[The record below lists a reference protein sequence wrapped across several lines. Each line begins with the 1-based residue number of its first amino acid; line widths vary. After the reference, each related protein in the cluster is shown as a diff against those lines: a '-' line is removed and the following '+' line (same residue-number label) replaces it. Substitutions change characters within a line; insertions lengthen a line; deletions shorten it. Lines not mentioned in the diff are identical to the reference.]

1 MLTLVLGG
9 PGCGKTT
16 ALLNIIDDLLS
27 RGVAPNKI
35 AYLTFTKKAAQE
47 GLTRAMEKF
56 NFEADDLPYFRTL
69 HSLAFQQLA
78 LDPNMVM
85 TDTNWREFG
94 AVVGMQLTAPP
105 EGEIGGKPGSDFLT
119 AVQFSRL
126 RQIPLRSVCQ
136 EMMLDLSEAEY
147 INDHLASFKRDRGLV
162 DFTDMLEN
170 FRTEGVVPPV
180 DYLIVDEGQDLSTLQ
195 WQVVERIEK
204 RVADMWVAGDDD
216 QAIYEWAGADVAHF
230 LKLEGKKIVLPISY
244 RLKKNV
250 FDMTQGIA
258 HSIKDRFDKDWS
270 PHAEGG
276 TIDRVNSIEH
286 VDLDKGEWYIL
297 ARNHYL
303 LEPLR
308 RHLHEQG
315 FPYLE
320 HEQSSTDNM
329 NVRAMIH
336 WEALRKG
343 EKINVETLKGI
354 WDRLK
359 IDRVRSRRIDI
370 DPEAIVSLADLRAHY
385 GLLTDAPWFE
395 VMRFRDWETEYYRAC
410 RQRGEK
416 LLARP
421 RITLST
427 IHGVKGGQADNV
439 FLMTDMATK
448 SYEALVRRK
457 SDEEKRVFYVA
468 TSRAKERLVINNPVS
483 PRYFELTA

>member
-56 NFEADDLPYFRTL
+56 NFEQDDLPYFRTL

-85 TDTNWREFG
+85 TETNWREFG
-94 AVVGMQLTAPP
+94 AVVGLQLTAPP
-105 EGEIGGKPGSDFLT
+105 EGEIGGKPGSQFLS
-119 AVQFSRL
+119 AVQFARL
-126 RQIPLRSVCQ
+126 RQRPLRSVCQ
-136 EMMLDLSEAEY
+136 DLKLDLTEAEY
-147 INDHLASFKRDRGLV
+147 IESHLAAFKRDRGLV
-162 DFTDMLEN
+162 DFTDMLEA

-195 WQVVERIEK
+195 WQIVDRIAK
-204 RVADMWVAGDDD
+204 RVDDMWVAGDDD
-216 QAIYEWAGADVAHF
+216 QAIYEWAGADVERF

-244 RLKKNV
+244 RLKTSV
-250 FDMTQGIA
+250 FDVTQGIA
-258 HSIKDRFDKDWS
+258 HTIRDRFDKDWK
-270 PHAEGG
+270 PHADGG
-276 TIDRVNSIEH
+276 EIDRVNGIEH
-286 VDLDKGEWYIL
+286 VNLDEGSWYLL

-308 RHLHEQG
+308 QHLRDKG
-315 FPYLE
+315 YSYLE
-320 HEQSSTDNM
+320 HEQSSTDNA

-343 EKINVETLKGI
+343 EKINVETLKEI
-354 WDRLK
+354 WNRLK
-359 IDRVRSRRIDI
+359 RDAVESSRLDI
-370 DPEAIVSLADLRAHY
+370 DPEAIVSLADLRGHY

-395 VMRFRDWETEYYRAC
+395 VMRFNDWEIEYYRAC

-439 FLMTDMATK
+439 FLMSDMAPK
-448 SYEALVRRK
+448 SYEALVRKK

-468 TSRAKERLVINNPVS
+468 TSRAKERLIINNPVS
-483 PRYFELTA
+483 PRYFDLTQ